1 MLLKICMFRW
11 TLNVELIIQISADNI
26 NPICKTLQRL
36 QYIFHILIKPNKH
49 EHNIRWG
56 SSRYS
61 MNFMQI
67 YFQNKV
73 VWSRQT
79 HWHILR
85 LLFIHKYTIR
95 GQSWRFRV
103 TLVLQEKYSMGS
115 NRLEVQVSSKHKQG
129 IWVRLLEEA
138 LHEKK
143 EKTELISSW
152 KQNIQY
158 QWSIID
164 WVYLVGWIELHHM
177 MIPLEIKPWQRW
189 KWWAEWTLGSWL
201 LPFLLW

>member
-73 VWSRQT
+73 IWSRQT
-79 HWHILR
+79 LPYPSASV
-85 LLFIHKYTIR
+85 LFINIR
-95 GQSWRFRV
+95 LGDKAGVSGWHWFCRRSTAWAATAWRCRWAAN
-103 TLVLQEKYSMGS
+103 TSRAYGS
-115 NRLEVQVSSKHKQG
+115 FVFLKKLCMRKKKRL
-129 IWVRLLEEA
+129 
-138 LHEKK
+138 
-143 EKTELISSW
+143 
-152 KQNIQY
+152 N
-158 QWSIID
+158 
-164 WVYLVGWIELHHM
+164 
-177 MIPLEIKPWQRW
+177 
-189 KWWAEWTLGSWL
+189 
-201 LPFLLW
+201 

>member
-1 MLLKICMFRW
+1 MKQAD
-11 TLNVELIIQISADNI
+11 TAISFGF
-26 NPICKTLQRL
+26 C
-36 QYIFHILIKPNKH
+36 
-49 EHNIRWG
+49 
-56 SSRYS
+56 
-61 MNFMQI
+61 
-67 YFQNKV
+67 
-73 VWSRQT
+73 
-79 HWHILR
+79 
-85 LLFIHKYTIR
+85 FIHKYTIR

-158 QWSIID
+158 Q
-164 WVYLVGWIELHHM
+164 
-177 MIPLEIKPWQRW
+177 
-189 KWWAEWTLGSWL
+189 
-201 LPFLLW
+201 